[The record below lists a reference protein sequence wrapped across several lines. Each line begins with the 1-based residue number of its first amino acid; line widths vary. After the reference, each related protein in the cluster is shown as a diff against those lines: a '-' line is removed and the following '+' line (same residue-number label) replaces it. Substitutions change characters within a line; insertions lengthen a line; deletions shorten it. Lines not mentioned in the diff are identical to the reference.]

1 LVFQLDIQ
9 RVIYTTN
16 AIESLNMQ
24 IAQTRAHLPTDE
36 VAINLLWLALR
47 HVLAKPVRATFD
59 WKEP

>member
-1 LVFQLDIQ
+1 
-9 RVIYTTN
+9 
-16 AIESLNMQ
+16 MQ